1 MNHKNIIKIIYHLI
15 KNKSESLETDNE
27 LLIHYYSNA
36 TPDEQKIINTIMVC
50 ICGYSLETIINHP
63 ENIKG
68 LDSKSM

>member
-1 MNHKNIIKIIYHLI
+1 MNHKNIIKTIYHLI
-15 KNKSESLETDNE
+15 KNKSERLETDNE

>member
-1 MNHKNIIKIIYHLI
+1 MNHKNIIKTIYHLM
-15 KNKSESLETDNE
+15 KNRSENIQTDNE

-36 TPDEQKIINTIMVC
+36 ALDEQKIINTIMVC

-68 LDSKSM
+68 IDSQSL